1 MTGAGGSRPRS
12 SLPRLCHTRA
22 VRTRT
27 LILAGLAGLLV
38 APVAFAQGQSSIE
51 FAPFIGYRFGGSVGD
66 TSSAASYGIDGA
78 RSEGVTISVPV
89 RRDRAVELL
98 FSRQDTGV
106 DVAVYP
112 GTQRY
117 ALTIDH
123 WMVGTVGEFPGHAA
137 RVRPFIAAY
146 LGLTNFRNSD
156 GGGTSDTWF
165 TAALG
170 GGVKLDFASH
180 VALRFDARAYAVFVG
195 SGAGAICGPGGC
207 SVAFSGNA
215 MFQGEVAA
223 GVVLKF

>member
-1 MTGAGGSRPRS
+1 MRTVALVLAVLAALGAANQA
-12 SLPRLCHTRA
+12 L
-22 VRTRT
+22 
-27 LILAGLAGLLV
+27 
-38 APVAFAQGQSSIE
+38 AQGHTTVEI
-51 FAPFIGYRFGGSVGD
+51 APFIGYRFGGSVGD
-66 TSSAASYGIDGA
+66 TFSAARYGIDGA

-89 RRDRAVELL
+89 RRDREVEFL

-123 WMVGTVGEFPGHAA
+123 WMVGAVGEFPGHTG
-137 RVRPFIAAY
+137 RVRPFVAAY
-146 LGLTNFRNSD
+146 LGLTNFRSSN

-170 GGVKLDFASH
+170 GGAKVDMAKH
-180 VALRFDARAYAVFVG
+180 VAIRFDARGYAVFVS
-195 SGAGAICGPGGC
+195 SGAGAICGPAGC
-207 SVAFSGNA
+207 SFAFAGNA

-223 GVVLKF
+223 SVILKF